1 MWFFEIFKMKI
12 GYPSWRSKVSPSARA
27 EQNTN
32 FCVSNRNI
40 VMFILKLTTMKKYAQ
55 NWKNFTNRSSGSDFR
70 DHYVNPIW
78 PPICLFSQYPIFFQ
92 KSKRNIA
99 MSHTI
104 LIRLRRGIW
113 KIMYNDSFL
122 NNHTRKLRKYTYLFR
137 KHISAIHVLHSFHV
151 FIVLKSF
158 SKMVTN
164 DNPHVPGGS
173 PGNKKS

>member
-1 MWFFEIFKMKI
+1 M
-12 GYPSWRSKVSPSARA
+12 AA
-27 EQNTN
+27 N
-32 FCVSNRNI
+32 
-40 VMFILKLTTMKKYAQ
+40 L
-55 NWKNFTNRSSGSDFR
+55 
-70 DHYVNPIW
+70 H
-78 PPICLFSQYPIFFQ
+78 FSQYLIFFQ
-92 KSKRNIA
+92 KSNRNIA

-173 PGNKKS
+173 PVNKNLRKKSPLQKLKDNLVGPPSSTLPICRLPTVQTLLARILGIRQKLEQISVQIQFQIQVLQTCWLLKSLTFGKEQPFQ